1 MCLLSYGFP
10 KIVVVYTQK
19 TTTKMVMRKLWEHL
33 EIPLIKGQRFL
44 LHLLLVYAGDEE
56 KLLHPKWHSGQNQ
69 AKRAKRALSLPKKI
83 SSKLRKS
90 KLNANE
96 VPIPVLM
103 STSTCVV

>member
-44 LHLLLVYAGDEE
+44 LHLRLIYAGDEE
-56 KLLHPKWHSGQNQ
+56 KLLRPKLHSGQNKHFFLQ
-69 AKRAKRALSLPKKI
+69 SQFFVK
-83 SSKLRKS
+83 
-90 KLNANE
+90 
-96 VPIPVLM
+96 
-103 STSTCVV
+103 T